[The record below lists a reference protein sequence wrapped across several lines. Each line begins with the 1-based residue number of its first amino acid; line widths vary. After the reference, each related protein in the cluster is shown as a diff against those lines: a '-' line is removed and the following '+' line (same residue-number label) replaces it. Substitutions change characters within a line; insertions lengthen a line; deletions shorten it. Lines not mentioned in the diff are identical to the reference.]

1 MEVIHLD
8 FKNILIKKKDN
19 FPSIIEL
26 QTQSICNANCIICPY
41 EEISKKYEH
50 KIMSNELIEKIIE
63 ECDKNSEKIE
73 RIIPYFNNEP
83 SLDKRILQILK
94 RIKKKKKH
102 FIELSTNMSGFSNND
117 LLKIIEEELVDELR
131 ISIFAS
137 NQKDYKK
144 IMPNLN
150 FESTIKKT
158 KFLIENNKKIDI
170 KIIMILSDVIDI
182 KKNLKEMKEI
192 FSEKYIETFG
202 FLDRAGSVKVKS
214 NKLIEELFQTRGC
227 SLNRPYERI
236 NILATGE
243 VVLCS
248 NDWDREVNIGNVKE
262 SSLYDVWNSNIF
274 EKHRNYI
281 NGHIEMPDKYIC
293 RKCKL
298 LLLEQEKKIILNFL
312 GDDFMTLTDEVKEF

>member
-8 FKNILIKKKDN
+8 FKNILIDKKN
-19 FPSIIEL
+19 SFPSIIEL
-26 QTQSICNANCIICPY
+26 QTQSMCNANCVICPY
-41 EEISKKYEH
+41 KEINKKYEH
-50 KIMSNELIEKIIE
+50 KIMSYELIEKIIE
-63 ECDKNSEKIE
+63 ECDRNSGKIE

-83 SLDKRILQILK
+83 SLDKRILQVLR
-94 RIKKKKKH
+94 RIKKEKKH
-102 FIELSTNMSGFSNND
+102 FIELSTNMSNFSNNN
-117 LLKIIEEELVDELR
+117 LIEIIEDELVDELR

-137 NQKDYKK
+137 NPKDYQK

-150 FESTIKKT
+150 FEKTIKKT

-192 FSEKYIETFG
+192 FPEKYINMFG
-202 FLDRAGSVKVKS
+202 FLDRAGSVKGRS
-214 NKLIEELFQTRGC
+214 NKLVQELLQTKGC

-236 NILATGE
+236 NILASGQ

-248 NDWDREVNIGNVKE
+248 NDWDREVNIGNVKGN
-262 SSLYDVWNSNIF
+262 SLYNIWNSNIF
-274 EKHRNYI
+274 EKHRKYI
-281 NGHIEMPDKYIC
+281 NGQIKMPDRYIC

-298 LLLEQEKKIILNFL
+298 LLLKQENKVILNFL
-312 GDDFMTLTDEVKEF
+312 GDDFMTLTDEIKEF